1 VCTCVFELRAHGFFF
16 VVFVCSYVHVRA
28 HAVFEDVH
36 SRRHIL
42 TSMYN
47 LCIHTQI
54 HTNTNVGAQLF
65 YILQYIICLS
75 MAAGMS
81 VMVKFLKSQLL
92 SYCV

>member
-1 VCTCVFELRAHGFFF
+1 M
-16 VVFVCSYVHVRA
+16 HVRA
-28 HAVFEDVH
+28 HAVYENAH
-36 SRRHIL
+36 SRTQTL
-42 TSMYN
+42 TSMYT
-47 LCIHTQI
+47 HTQI